1 MRYITILGLLILFSC
16 DTTDKKK
23 LYIEDYD
30 DLSNNEKKIL
40 AADTLHGDYLKYEGL
55 TQDSLKIELL
65 LDEPNRFSI
74 IKTSKQDKVIKRTEI
89 VGSGRWSKIMDDAT
103 LLKFYFRPNDFLEV
117 LDSAANKGKAKMLL
131 TDMAGFNP
139 QLDTLW
145 IYGVP
150 CIKTKTNR

>member
-1 MRYITILGLLILFSC
+1 MRYIAILGLLILFSC

-23 LYIEDYD
+23 LYTEDYD
-30 DLSNNEKKIL
+30 DLSDNEKRIL
-40 AADTLHGDYLKYEGL
+40 AADTLHGDYLKYERL
-55 TQDSLKIELL
+55 TEDSSKIALL

-74 IKTSKQDKVIKRTEI
+74 TKTSKEDKLI

-103 LLKFYFRPNDFLEV
+103 FLKFYFRPNNFSDV

-145 IYGVP
+145 IFGTQ